1 MCSVYAGQL
10 EDAGEVSK
18 ASTYLI
24 AIKKIKEAATMLLKH
39 NYFRE
44 ALAVVKSQENQDNI
58 NLNNIN
64 QDNKLVLE
72 IITKWAEYNNNN
84 GHPKEAAHW

>member
-10 EDAGEVSK
+10 EDAGEITK
-18 ASTYLI
+18 ASTYLV
-24 AIKKIKEAATMLLKH
+24 AIKKINEAAVMLLNH

-44 ALAVVKSQENQDNI
+44 ALAIVKSQENQDNKFI
-58 NLNNIN
+58 F
-64 QDNKLVLE
+64 E

>member
-10 EDAGEVSK
+10 EDAGEITK
-18 ASTYLI
+18 ASTYLV
-24 AIKKIKEAATMLLKH
+24 AIKKINEAAVMLLKH

-44 ALAVVKSQENQDNI
+44 ALAIVKSQENQDNKFVI
-58 NLNNIN
+58 
-64 QDNKLVLE
+64 E